1 MIGLIFGETK
11 FPIRILDKIKKKK
24 INYIIIDLSKKNIFK
39 KSKFSYKVSI
49 GQFGK
54 IVKILKDNKCD
65 KILFAGKVNKPNFSK
80 IKLDLKGLYYIPRI
94 IKSAKIGD
102 AAILKEIINIFKNEK
117 IKTIDSLYF
126 TPELTLKSG
135 IYTKTKPNNE
145 DNKDIAKGIAA
156 LKIINNY
163 NFSQAA
169 VIRNR
174 KVIAIEGKEGTQKM
188 LKKII
193 YKNIKNKGVLVK
205 IPKEKQDLRVDLPT
219 IGLKTLTQCKEAG
232 LKGIFLKNKKNVFL
246 EKKKCIDFANK
257 YNMFI
262 KVK

>member
-1 MIGLIFGETK
+1 MIGLIFGDTK
-11 FPIRILDKIKKKK
+11 FPIKILDKIKKKK
-24 INYIIIDLSKKNIFK
+24 IDYIIIDLSKKNIFK
-39 KSKFSYKVSI
+39 KNKFSYKVSI

-54 IVKILKDNKCD
+54 IVKILKKNKCN

-102 AAILKEIINIFKNEK
+102 AAILKEIIKIFKNEK

-126 TPELTLKSG
+126 TPELALKSG
-135 IYTKTKPNNE
+135 IYSKTKPNNE
-145 DNKDIAKGIAA
+145 DNKNIAKGITA
-156 LKIINNY
+156 LKKINNY

-169 VIRNR
+169 VIRNK

-193 YKNIKNKGVLVK
+193 YKNIKNKGVLIK
-205 IPKEKQDLRVDLPT
+205 IPKKKQDLRVDLPT
-219 IGLKTLTQCKEAG
+219 IGIKTLVQCKKAG

-246 EKKKCIDFANK
+246 EKKRCIDFANK
-257 YNMFI
+257 NNMFI